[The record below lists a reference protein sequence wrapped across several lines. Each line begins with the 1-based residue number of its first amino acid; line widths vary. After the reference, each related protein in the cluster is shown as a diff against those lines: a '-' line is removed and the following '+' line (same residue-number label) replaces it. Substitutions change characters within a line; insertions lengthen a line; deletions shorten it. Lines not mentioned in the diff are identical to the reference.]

1 MFWYNH
7 TNDFRRFDEANILQQ
22 VVNELKIEANEHIT
36 RFMRFFYKVLT
47 EALEL
52 VTGGGGGSHICL
64 VRDSNPTDV
73 TVRYQ
78 NIP

>member
-1 MFWYNH
+1 MISDLAGTDIIEFIIW
-7 TNDFRRFDEANILQQ
+7 IL
-22 VVNELKIEANEHIT
+22 
-36 RFMRFFYKVLT
+36 
-47 EALEL
+47 LEGFGS
-52 VTGGGGGSHICL
+52 VAGGGGGRHICL

>member
-1 MFWYNH
+1 MNEQIVAIGALGRVI
-7 TNDFRRFDEANILQQ
+7 NLSDRRIQQ
-22 VVNELKIEANEHIT
+22 LMKEGVLERHEEGSEN
-36 RFMRFFYKVLT
+36 KV
-47 EALEL
+47 
-52 VTGGGGGSHICL
+52 GGGGGRHICL